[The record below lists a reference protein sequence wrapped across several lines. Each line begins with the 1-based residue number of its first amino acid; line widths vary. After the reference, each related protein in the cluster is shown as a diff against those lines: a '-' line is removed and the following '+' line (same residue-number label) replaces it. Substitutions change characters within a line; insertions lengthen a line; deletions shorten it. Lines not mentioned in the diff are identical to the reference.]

1 MSNDKKITINDDAWA
16 VALSV
21 SIEGVETESIDLGTT
36 AHDETEETRKEVRT
50 TVASKPQHEAA
61 KKLRNRLRAAVTKHT
76 HHVDPLGNLTDSRRV
91 EAFRRDIDAISLA
104 VDTHNA
110 ITLDDGSE
118 QPHRVSFTVITLPI
132 GRVFDETTQAKLV
145 AIVKAE
151 LLRLKAL
158 IDAKDIDSLAKFLNL
173 RKNISAL
180 MPAIIART
188 IDGALANARQVLT
201 TLRDVRDGKLP
212 PETTI
217 DAGEVDAALAWVDAE
232 TPTP

>member
-1 MSNDKKITINDDAWA
+1 MSGNNKITINDDAWA

-21 SIEGVETESIDLGTT
+21 SIEGVETESIDLGTNKF
-36 AHDETEETRKEVRT
+36 DETEETRKEVRT
-50 TVASKPQHEAA
+50 TVANKTQHEAA
-61 KKLRNRLRAAVTKHT
+61 KKLRNRLRAAVTKHC
-76 HHVDPLGNLTDSRRV
+76 HHVDPLGNLTDSKRV
-91 EAFRRDIDAISLA
+91 EAFRRDIEAISLA
-104 VDTHNA
+104 VDAHNA
-110 ITLDDGSE
+110 FVDDTGE
-118 QPHRVSFTVITLPI
+118 QAHRVSFTVITLPI

-145 AIVKAE
+145 EIVKAE

-158 IDAKDIDSLAKFLNL
+158 IDAKDIEALAKFLNL

>member
-1 MSNDKKITINDDAWA
+1 MSDRKITINDDAWA

-21 SIEGVETESIDLGTT
+21 SIEGVETESIDLGTNKF
-36 AHDETEETRKEVRT
+36 DETEETRKEVRT
-50 TVASKPQHEAA
+50 TVANKTQHEAA

-76 HHVDPLGNLTDSRRV
+76 HHVDPLGNLCDSRRI

-104 VDTHNA
+104 VDQHNA
-110 ITLDDGSE
+110 LIDDTGG

-145 AIVKAE
+145 AVVQTE
-151 LLRLKAL
+151 LKRLKAIL
-158 IDAKDIDSLAKFLNL
+158 DAKDIEALAKFLNL

-188 IDGALANARQVLT
+188 IDGALNAARVALN

-212 PETTI
+212 PETLI
-217 DAGEVDAALAWVDAE
+217 DVGEVDAALAWVDAE